1 MATRGDITGIQHQDG
16 FSRDAIDAALIIVSR
31 TATGI
36 DIAISEQMTT
46 DGIREVAK
54 QLNRI
59 ALTRAHGMK
68 AGDRHQ

>member
-1 MATRGDITGIQHQDG
+1 MATHGEISGIHAVHG
-16 FSRDAIDAALIIVSR
+16 FPQEALDAALVLVYR
-31 TATGI
+31 TADGI
-36 DIAISEQMTT
+36 GITLSEQMTA
-46 DGIREVAK
+46 DGLREVAR